1 MTLHQESAA
10 ILKDFG
16 VLFSPSANLSQI
28 AGLEPFLA
36 FLKKGKFR
44 DRWTEQFGIYQARSM
59 MQFVLGL
66 VAGARS
72 MDDIGKVGK
81 DPLIKRF
88 LENPVEEAQLG
99 RDVRSFDKSMIEDLH
114 DMLMSYSIFDFAK
127 SIPHSERL
135 IFDVDATAVEKHGSQ
150 EGVEAGYVARDTI
163 ENCYQYLF
171 FRLHNRNAFLYG
183 TIRAGSTHCQNDFCG
198 YLERFLPML
207 KTRWASTWRC
217 DSGYFNELAFD
228 KFSENDATFFIKA
241 PMSPT
246 RLSLANTS
254 PDLVW
259 GSSVNG
265 VSFASRL
272 TITAIGTKYRE
283 IFKRTFLEPKN
294 GQLMLGE
301 EAQHRFDCLATND
314 LTIED
319 DKAFDFYNGRA
330 NIENNIKELKQ
341 DYQLGKIVTDSFDAN
356 DVITQLTILTYLLMR
371 HFQNEVLPQNM
382 QKMQLSTLRTKLFN
396 IPGRLLVMQR
406 RQWTRIQ
413 NVFLGENIYAVI
425 FQNLSKLRSW
435 ILEPPDLVAAAT

>member
-1 MTLHQESAA
+1 
-10 ILKDFG
+10 
-16 VLFSPSANLSQI
+16 
-28 AGLEPFLA
+28 
-36 FLKKGKFR
+36 
-44 DRWTEQFGIYQARSM
+44 
-59 MQFVLGL
+59 
-66 VAGARS
+66 
-72 MDDIGKVGK
+72 
-81 DPLIKRF
+81 
-88 LENPVEEAQLG
+88 
-99 RDVRSFDKSMIEDLH
+99 MIEDLH

-198 YLERFLPML
+198 YLDRFLPML
-207 KTRWASTWRC
+207 KTRWASAWRC

-241 PMSPT
+241 PMSAT
-246 RLSLANTS
+246 RLSLATTS
-254 PDLVW
+254 PDIIW
-259 GSSVNG
+259 GPSVG
-265 VSFASRL
+265 GAQYATRL
-272 TITAIGTKYRE
+272 TMTAAGTKYRE
-283 IFKRTFLEPKN
+283 IFKRTFIEPKN

-301 EAQHRFDCLATND
+301 EAQYRFDCLATND
-314 LTIED
+314 LVIDEI
-319 DKAFDFYNGRA
+319 KAFDFYNGRA

-356 DVITQLTILTYLLMR
+356 DVITQLSMLTYLLMR
-371 HFQNEVLPQNM
+371 HFQNECLPQNM

-406 RQWTRIQ
+406 RLWTRIQ
-413 NVFLGENIYAVI
+413 NVFLAESIYASI
-425 FQNLSKLRSW
+425 FIRLSKLRSW
-435 ILEPPDLVAAAT
+435 VLEPPNLEAAAA